1 MSAGNGKDR
10 VKWGSRVLGDTCHT
24 RVEEIVVDDAEA
36 EALTVFYP
44 VSLGE
49 WIDEIG

>member
-1 MSAGNGKDR
+1 MSAGNGKER

-24 RVEEIVVDDAEA
+24 RVEEVVDDAEA